1 MSTWL
6 IVADN
11 STARIFTMETRS
23 SPINEIETI
32 VHTEARLH
40 EQDMTSDLPGK
51 GGGKAGASQH
61 AYQSEVSP
69 KDQENL
75 NFAKQVA
82 NELDEARKANKFTQ
96 FALVASPG
104 FLGNLRNQLSP
115 QTKKVICY
123 ELDKNLVHLKAKE
136 LRGHLPD
143 TIPGLS

>member
-6 IVADN
+6 VVADN
-11 STARIFTMETRS
+11 SAARIFTMKTRS
-23 SPINEIETI
+23 SPIDEIATI

-40 EQDMTSDLPGK
+40 EQNMTSDLPGK
-51 GGGKAGASQH
+51 GGGKAGTSQH

-82 NELDEARKANKFTQ
+82 NELDEARKENKCTQ

-104 FLGNLRNQLSP
+104 FLGNLRNQLTP
-115 QTKKVICY
+115 QTKKLVCY
-123 ELDKNLVHLKAKE
+123 ELDKNLAHLKAKE
-136 LRGHLPD
+136 LREHLPK
-143 TIPGLS
+143 TIPGL

>member
-51 GGGKAGASQH
+51 GGGKAGAGRHPQ
-61 AYQSEVSP
+61 QMT
-69 KDQENL
+69 ENGDR
-75 NFAKQVA
+75 VA
-82 NELDEARKANKFTQ
+82 GREGFQAIDHLLGQPARSTRPGGNGDNAD
-96 FALVASPG
+96 ARSYGGAVRLV
-104 FLGNLRNQLSP
+104 
-115 QTKKVICY
+115 
-123 ELDKNLVHLKAKE
+123 
-136 LRGHLPD
+136 RG
-143 TIPGLS
+143 GQ